1 MFTFFTNEYTLVALV
16 SPLFNFASLNKTSML
31 ISRIL
36 WSDPASDWSKTN
48 KGQGCVGKE
57 AEEKLSI
64 QNTKNKL
71 QQEKVI
77 VVFIF

>member
-48 KGQGCVGKE
+48 KGQGYVGKE

-64 QNTKNKL
+64 QNIQNKL
-71 QQEKVI
+71 QQEIVI